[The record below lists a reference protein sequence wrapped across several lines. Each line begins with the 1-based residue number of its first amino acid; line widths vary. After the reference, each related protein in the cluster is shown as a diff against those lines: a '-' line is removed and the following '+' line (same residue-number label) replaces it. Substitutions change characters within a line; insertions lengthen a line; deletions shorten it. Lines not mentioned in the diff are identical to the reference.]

1 FFNNIDEHGLYSH
14 FTETAP
20 TPTLLLYEGDQEA
33 RHRDVLARIRAKE
46 AELGRVREAAGDRF
60 RARPLATEVRIP
72 PAAASFSFEDVKA
85 RGDYRPVPGKEG
97 TAIEFG
103 GDDAYVCKGAGAF
116 GRTTPFTLALWVKP
130 AEHRPRMVVAH
141 RSRAAEDSAFRGYS
155 LVLDD
160 GRPLISLVHFWPGD
174 AIQVRAKQPIAL
186 GQWTHLAVTYDGSS
200 RAAGLRVYVNGVV
213 AACD

>member
-1 FFNNIDEHGLYSH
+1 SIEEEFRVEYVADRLRTNGMALLGLTLECARCHDHKYDPIAQKEYYQLSAFFNNIDEHGLYSH

-103 GDDAYVCKGAGAF
+103 GDDAYVCKG
-116 GRTTPFTLALWVKP
+116 
-130 AEHRPRMVVAH
+130 
-141 RSRAAEDSAFRGYS
+141 
-155 LVLDD
+155 
-160 GRPLISLVHFWPGD
+160 
-174 AIQVRAKQPIAL
+174 
-186 GQWTHLAVTYDGSS
+186 
-200 RAAGLRVYVNGVV
+200 
-213 AACD
+213 